1 MHTQELMTVIM
12 TIVQLILSIGNL
24 CIMFYALN
32 KFLSKPRDTMEERIA
47 VVEAEMREVK
57 EALRRGNVKFESQDK
72 TNEVL
77 IHSVMA
83 LIEFEIQ
90 YCLTEHKQP
99 SSDLEKARDALHK
112 FLASGGR

>member
-1 MHTQELMTVIM
+1 MHTPEVM
-12 TIVQLILSIGNL
+12 TIITTLIQLVLSVGNL
-24 CIMFYALN
+24 CVMFYALN
-32 KFLSKPRDTMEERIA
+32 KFLSKPRDTMDERIA
-47 VVEAEMREVK
+47 VLEAEMKEVK
-57 EALRRGNVKFESQDK
+57 QALRRGNSKFESQDR

-112 FLASGGR
+112 FLAAGR